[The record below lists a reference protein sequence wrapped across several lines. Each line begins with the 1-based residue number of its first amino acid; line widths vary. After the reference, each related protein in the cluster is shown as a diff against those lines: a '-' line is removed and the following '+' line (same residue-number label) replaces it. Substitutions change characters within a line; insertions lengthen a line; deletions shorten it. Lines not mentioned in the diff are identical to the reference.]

1 MFPYFITALTKNT
14 IFNNMLAVDAF
25 DFGNSNWSKSDSSLR
40 EGDSVTTFKS
50 GLSKATLFWFLM
62 MSFVY

>member
-1 MFPYFITALTKNT
+1 
-14 IFNNMLAVDAF
+14 MLAVVAF
-25 DFGNSNWSKSDSSLR
+25 DFGNRNWSKPDSSLR

-50 GLSKATLFWFLM
+50 GLSKGTLFWFLM